1 MSIEISE
8 AGNLSLMDWF
18 KQGIGYFL
26 LQKYCSC
33 HCRIPDCCSSSW
45 HVNLAEFWFVW
56 LTEQYYTSIEGETLA
71 ITRGLE
77 QTNSFTLRCCNLT
90 IGTDHSSKSLEI
102 GCLARYQTPDS
113 SIFQTLPSHLSH
125 GIILLRRPRR
135 MLTCWPCM
143 KLFAMG
149 LPTMLVIYLPL
160 PNAGSTVIV
169 SINLMV
175 LLFTMIVQSCHVLF
189 DLPFWWYYIQLIKE
203 CCWWEH
209 KHEHCVLAQ
218 NDWGHWLH
226 QKELHRLL
234 VNAPSQ
240 PPTVTPSAPLSIPF
254 EKVFADFFDCIR
266 QHYLVVGDH
275 LSGWWDVFTSPHG
288 SPQSGTSS
296 LICCLHNYFAYFG
309 VCEISSNGGP
319 ELVTAMMNDF
329 LSHWGVAQRL
339 SFAYY
344 PQSNGWVEVAVNSTK
359 HLLCSNT
366 GPSGSLDT
374 DRFLYAIVQ
383 ICNAPNLDCNTS
395 PVQIIFGWSIR
406 DAFAFS
412 SCLVKYRNHHIRPIW
427 CSKLVIVPI
436 SKTMLVTA

>member
-8 AGNLSLMDWF
+8 AGNLSLMDCF

-160 PNAGSTVIV
+160 PNAGSTIIV

-189 DLPFWWYYIQLIKE
+189 DLPFWWHYIQLIKE

-266 QHYLVVGDH
+266 
-275 LSGWWDVFTSPHG
+275 
-288 SPQSGTSS
+288 
-296 LICCLHNYFAYFG
+296 
-309 VCEISSNGGP
+309 
-319 ELVTAMMNDF
+319 
-329 LSHWGVAQRL
+329 
-339 SFAYY
+339 
-344 PQSNGWVEVAVNSTK
+344 
-359 HLLCSNT
+359 
-366 GPSGSLDT
+366 
-374 DRFLYAIVQ
+374 
-383 ICNAPNLDCNTS
+383 
-395 PVQIIFGWSIR
+395 
-406 DAFAFS
+406 
-412 SCLVKYRNHHIRPIW
+412 
-427 CSKLVIVPI
+427 
-436 SKTMLVTA
+436 